1 MKLRG
6 ENLRR
11 AIGAALLILTAAT
24 SWSADRNNR
33 DKSQDGKPPIANMS
47 PDERREVRETRREKM
62 RERIDAA
69 DQDGDHALSRDE
81 AGRVAPRLREN
92 FDNIDSN
99 RDGNATA
106 DEIREFRRERA
117 KMRRIERGGRDPR
130 Y

>member
-47 PDERREVRETRREKM
+47 PEERREVRETRREKM
-62 RERIDAA
+62 RERFDAA

-81 AGRVAPRLREN
+81 AGRAALARK
-92 FDNIDSN
+92 F
-99 RDGNATA
+99 
-106 DEIREFRRERA
+106 
-117 KMRRIERGGRDPR
+117 
-130 Y
+130 